1 MSPMDWVIQ
10 SMAFIATALFLS
22 TISFS
27 RGAV

>member
-1 MSPMDWVIQ
+1 MDWVIQ
-10 SMAFIATALFLS
+10 SMPFIATALFLT